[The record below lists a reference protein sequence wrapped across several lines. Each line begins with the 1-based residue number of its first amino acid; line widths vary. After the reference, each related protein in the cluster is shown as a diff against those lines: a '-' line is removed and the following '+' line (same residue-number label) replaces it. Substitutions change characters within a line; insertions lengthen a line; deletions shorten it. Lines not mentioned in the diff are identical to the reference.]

1 MGQEL
6 ECKMRDGKRAQTGTA
21 QLESD
26 YLMFRGTDRLKILFN
41 EMTKVEAAEG
51 ILHIEHARG
60 EVDFELGEAAERWAN
75 KILHPPTRLDKL
87 GVKSGTSVRVDP
99 EFDPAFLAELTAA
112 GAAINAKG
120 PADLVFLGAQRLS
133 DLRILPTVAKLAKQS
148 GALWV
153 VYPKGL
159 REIREIDV
167 IERGRKAGLKDVK
180 VAAFSPTQTA
190 LKFVVPLVKRAKGG
204 K

>member
-6 ECKMRDGKRAQTGTA
+6 ECKMRHSKGAQAGTA
-21 QLESD
+21 QLETD
-26 YLMFRGTDRLKILFN
+26 YLMFRGTDRLKILFKD
-41 EMTKVEAAEG
+41 MTKVEASEG
-51 ILHIEHARG
+51 ILHIEHSRG
-60 EVDFELGEAAERWAN
+60 TAELELGPAAERWAQ

-87 GVKSGTSVRVDP
+87 GVKTGTTVRLDP
-99 EFDPAFLAELTAA
+99 EFDPEFVAELTAA
-112 GAAINAKG
+112 GATINAKG

-159 REIREIDV
+159 REIREVDV

-180 VAAFSPTQTA
+180 VASFSPTQTA
-190 LKFVVPLVKRAKGG
+190 LKFVIPLVKRAKGG